1 MTQDKIQLLQLYFDG
16 GITIEKMVNYLT
28 DEEFDQLMFNI
39 DEIEFENNC
48 DKQTYRRDVQY
59 FEQEKMTLQ

>member
-1 MTQDKIQLLQLYFDG
+1 MTQDKIELLQLYFDG

-28 DEEFDQLMFNI
+28 DEEFDQLMFKI

-59 FEQEKMTLQ
+59 FEQERMTLQ

>member
-1 MTQDKIQLLQLYFDG
+1 MTQDKIELLQLYFDG
-16 GITIEKMVNYLT
+16 GITIEQMVGYLT
-28 DEEFDQLMFNI
+28 DEEFDQLMFKI

-59 FEQEKMTLQ
+59 FEQERMTLQ

>member
-1 MTQDKIQLLQLYFDG
+1 MTQDKIELLQLYFDG
-16 GITIEKMVNYLT
+16 GITIEQMVGYLT
-28 DEEFDQLMFNI
+28 DEEFDQLMFKI

-59 FEQEKMTLQ
+59 FEQKRMTLQ